1 MTQHVASQI
10 LAALESRLASVA
22 PVYLLPVHAVALA
35 DLPGIFVEAVEDET
49 DEQLG
54 RGPLQERHTL
64 SFSLFGCVAATTGF
78 QAVAGTLRTDI
89 EKALLATLNDIRLG
103 GLCRPGL
110 SRPSAAFRVE
120 TDTLEKPVGGWV
132 LKFTCVYQ
140 LKTDAPD
147 TAI

>member
-1 MTQHVASQI
+1 MSQHVSSQI

-54 RGPLQERHTL
+54 RGPVQERHTL
-64 SFSLFGCVAATTGF
+64 SFDLFGCVAATTGF
-78 QAVAGTLRTDI
+78 QAVAGTLRTAI
-89 EKALLATLNDIRLG
+89 EKALLGSINDIRLG

-110 SRPSAAFRVE
+110 SRPSASFRVD

>member
-1 MTQHVASQI
+1 M
-10 LAALESRLASVA
+10 
-22 PVYLLPVHAVALA
+22 
-35 DLPGIFVEAVEDET
+35 
-49 DEQLG
+49 
-54 RGPLQERHTL
+54 L
-64 SFSLFGCVAATTGF
+64 SFTLFGCVAATTGF

-120 TDTLEKPVGGWV
+120 ADTLEKPVGGWV